1 MNLLVVKNWKDGDGC
16 SISELYKDW
25 NKTGKDGHK
34 ITLYIYSTA
43 RAL

>member
-1 MNLLVVKNWKDGDGC
+1 MDAQFLNCTRTGTGQ
-16 SISELYKDW
+16 
-25 NKTGKDGHK
+25 GKDGHK